1 MTGFSAVGRSI
12 LATIGVALLGCIER
26 PATTSSSHYETPA
39 TVGEPSI
46 ILLAAG
52 DIADCN
58 SLNGAVATA
67 RILGGIDGTIAA
79 LGDLAYPKGT
89 APQFRD
95 CYDKTWGHYKNRTR
109 PTPGNH
115 EYYTLGAG
123 PYFAYFGLAAGDPE
137 KGFYSYDLGTW
148 HILVLNSNCEKID
161 GGCKADSPQERWLKD
176 DLAAHRAACTLAYWH
191 HPLFSSGRDPVHAQS
206 LSS

>member
-1 MTGFSAVGRSI
+1 MRQTRNERYPSAGNLQEAVLTGFSAVGRSI

-58 SLNGAVATA
+58 SLNGAIATA

-79 LGDLAYPKGT
+79 LGDLAYPKGYGS
-89 APQFRD
+89 AISRLL
-95 CYDKTWGHYKNRTR
+95 R
-109 PTPGNH
+109 
-115 EYYTLGAG
+115 
-123 PYFAYFGLAAGDPE
+123 
-137 KGFYSYDLGTW
+137 
-148 HILVLNSNCEKID
+148 
-161 GGCKADSPQERWLKD
+161 
-176 DLAAHRAACTLAYWH
+176 
-191 HPLFSSGRDPVHAQS
+191 
-206 LSS
+206 